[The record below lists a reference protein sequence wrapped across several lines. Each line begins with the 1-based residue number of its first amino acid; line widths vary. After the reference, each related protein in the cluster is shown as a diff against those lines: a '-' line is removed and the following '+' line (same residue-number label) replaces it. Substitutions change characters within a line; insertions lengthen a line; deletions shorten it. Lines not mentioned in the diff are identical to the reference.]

1 VFTLYND
8 ILSRIFHASAGG
20 GLHLCEIKSSPGELA
35 LKAADAEVG
44 GGAASYFGL
53 IYIGDTAEFKKLV
66 EENAAEIVL
75 EQDVISGSLFERIN
89 RPDSKLY
96 VLIGARKFM
105 EGWNSWRVASM
116 GLLNIGRQEG
126 SQIIQLFGRG
136 VRLKGKDM
144 SLKRSAALDGSHP
157 PYLRLLET
165 LNVFAVRANY
175 MAQFRDYLEREGV
188 EVEPAIELP
197 LFVWA
202 NEQFLQRGLVVPR
215 PPEGRDFAAE
225 VPLLLEPD
233 PGLRVQVDLS
243 VRVQAVES
251 TEEGLHEVEVR
262 SAQSPRSIPR
272 ESWAFVDWQQ
282 VYLELL
288 AYKERKS
295 EKLKNLIIRPEAPR
309 QIIEKVPCTVVAEE
323 TVVRPRSLADRA
335 RLQEAVTHLL
345 CRYVDRFY
353 QVHREQWEKRTMVYR
368 PLDKNDPNL
377 GFRPQDVREEKAG
390 YVVKVPRSEQELI
403 KAVQQLLEDQQQ
415 LYQQENAE
423 LPRINFDRH
432 IYVPLLVEQTD
443 KIQAIPPALNPDE
456 ARFVRDLRNYWNAE
470 KDKSL
475 AGKEIFLL
483 RNLTRGYGI
492 GFFEGRGFYPD
503 FILWIIDQSGQ
514 RIVFIEPHGMLH
526 AKAYLHDEKVRLHE
540 RLPEL
545 AKEIGKRCNRND
557 VSLDAFIISTTPYDI
572 LHEYYGEGTWDRER
586 FAQKHILFFEEDN
599 YIEKLFTMVLKN
611 A

>member
-1 VFTLYND
+1 
-8 ILSRIFHASAGG
+8 
-20 GLHLCEIKSSPGELA
+20 
-35 LKAADAEVG
+35 
-44 GGAASYFGL
+44 
-53 IYIGDTAEFKKLV
+53 
-66 EENAAEIVL
+66 
-75 EQDVISGSLFERIN
+75 
-89 RPDSKLY
+89 
-96 VLIGARKFM
+96 
-105 EGWNSWRVASM
+105 
-116 GLLNIGRQEG
+116 
-126 SQIIQLFGRG
+126 
-136 VRLKGKDM
+136 
-144 SLKRSAALDGSHP
+144 
-157 PYLRLLET
+157 
-165 LNVFAVRANY
+165 
-175 MAQFRDYLEREGV
+175 
-188 EVEPAIELP
+188 
-197 LFVWA
+197 
-202 NEQFLQRGLVVPR
+202 
-215 PPEGRDFAAE
+215 
-225 VPLLLEPD
+225 
-233 PGLRVQVDLS
+233 
-243 VRVQAVES
+243 
-251 TEEGLHEVEVR
+251 
-262 SAQSPRSIPR
+262 
-272 ESWAFVDWQQ
+272 
-282 VYLELL
+282 
-288 AYKERKS
+288 
-295 EKLKNLIIRPEAPR
+295 
-309 QIIEKVPCTVVAEE
+309 
-323 TVVRPRSLADRA
+323 
-335 RLQEAVTHLL
+335 
-345 CRYVDRFY
+345 
-353 QVHREQWEKRTMVYR
+353 
-368 PLDKNDPNL
+368 L

-443 KIQAIPPALNPDE
+443 KIQAIPPALNPNE
-456 ARFVRDLRNYWNAE
+456 ARFVRDLRAYWDKE

-483 RNLTRGYGI
+483 RNLSRGYGI

-572 LHEYYGEGTWDRER
+572 LHEHYGEGTWDRER